1 MPPQALEGIRVLD
14 VTQLIAGPYATKL
27 LAEYGADVI
36 KIERPRIGDVSRR
49 MGPFVNDEPHPEKS
63 GLFLHLNTNKRGV
76 TLDLKSATG
85 RKIFLGLAKFA
96 DVVVESFAPGT
107 MDSFGLGYSSLKA
120 INPRIIVTSVSN
132 YGQTGPYRD
141 YKISEIIAYAMGGPM
156 HATGLP
162 EREPMKLGGSV
173 IQYQTGAAAATATA
187 MALVA
192 AERNGHGEHLDVSLF
207 RTQASSQDRR
217 TSMLVGAQYTGE
229 NGDRRPPGVTTAN
242 GIRPCAD
249 GYIAIMG
256 ASNRFTGVV
265 RMMGQPELLTDPRFD
280 TVVKRS
286 IPETSEEFDIHYI
299 PFLMQYT
306 QRELFA
312 MAQKNGLP
320 SGPVFTAEDLCV
332 EPHFRERGFWQ
343 ETRHPVAGSLT
354 QTGRPFI
361 LNATPWRHRFAAP
374 VLGQHTG
381 EILADLGY
389 EPRDIA
395 RLHSL
400 GVV

>member
-1 MPPQALEGIRVLD
+1 MPPQALEGVRVLD

-27 LAEYGADVI
+27 LADYGADVI
-36 KIERPRIGDVSRR
+36 KIERPGTGDVSRR
-49 MGPFVNDEPHPEKS
+49 LGPFVHDEPHPEKS
-63 GLFLHLNTNKRGV
+63 GLFLHLNSNKRGM

-85 RKIFLGLAKFA
+85 RKIFLRLAESA
-96 DVVVESFAPGT
+96 NVVVESFSPGT
-107 MDSFGLGYSSLKA
+107 MAALGLGYESLREV
-120 INPRIIVTSVSN
+120 NPRIIVTSISN

-141 YKISEIIAYAMGGPM
+141 YKTSEIIAYAMGGPM

-173 IQYQTGAAAATATA
+173 IQHQTGAAAATATA
-187 MALVA
+187 MAIWA
-192 AERNGHGEHLDVSLF
+192 AESNGHGEHLDLSLF

-217 TSMLVGAQYTGE
+217 TTMLVGAQYTNE
-229 NGDRRPPGVTTAN
+229 NSDRRPPGASTAN

-256 ASNRFTGVV
+256 AANRFAGVV

-286 IPETSEEFDIHYI
+286 MPDTSEEFDTHYI

-306 QRELFA
+306 KRELFA

-320 SGPVFTAEDLCV
+320 SGPVFTAEDLYL

-343 ETRHPVAGSLT
+343 QVRHPVAGEVT

-361 LNATPWRHRFAAP
+361 MNATPWRQTRAAP
-374 VLGQHTG
+374 TLGQHNE
-381 EILADLGY
+381 EILTSLGY
-389 EPRDIA
+389 ERRDIA
-395 RLHSL
+395 RLHTL
-400 GVV
+400 GVL